1 MPRRR
6 FPAPLTAAYRQRGPS
21 VLTVAAYCTFTN
33 VAAAAASVDSET
45 PDNACWRPQ
54 NDIYRADVEF
64 QRQRLGGGPPADE
77 PPLPAATTSD
87 VNPKTTAVSVTVD
100 PEPPRLELS
109 FGSTEKFYN
118 QTLYDPAGIVTRR
131 AIPVSTIRP
140 VIDWLFHPDA
150 SVWLAFDLPLEP
162 RSELRDDVVVQTYVP
177 PSIMAGARLS
187 VVSVNVLK
195 ELWLDLQIDG
205 GLGWSLSRSDENRL
219 FPQLGWRLHLRD
231 QDGFTAYAGSSY
243 EFRMNVAALVYGA
256 GHHF

>member
-1 MPRRR
+1 MHPHR
-6 FPAPLTAAYRQRGPS
+6 FSAPLTDSPRQRGAS
-21 VLTVAAYCTFTN
+21 VLTWALAGACVTLAPDAP
-33 VAAAAASVDSET
+33 AET
-45 PDNACWRPQ
+45 STEDNACRRPAR
-54 NDIYRADVEF
+54 DIYHDDVEF
-64 QRQRLGGGPPADE
+64 RREQRADTPPADE
-77 PPLPAATTSD
+77 PPRTNTPTSD
-87 VNPKTTAVSVTVD
+87 ITPQTNAPSVTVD

-118 QTLYDPAGIVTRR
+118 QTLYDPAGFVTRR

-162 RSELRDDVVVQTYVP
+162 RSELREDVVVQTYVP